1 MNTRSYS
8 TVAMDVSV
16 SFGKHVC
23 TQCCACPWECNCQAM
38 VYVTDML
45 GTCRFCP
52 VASKLVRPTP
62 ALAGSV
68 EGTVIN
74 TDITDNHSSQSW
86 SPFCRMLR
94 PWTKDYS
101 CGLLPLLWGDLWSW
115 ARCHP
120 VTVLSTGLTEV
131 RVAFS
136 VLFSTLTMARAS
148 LARSDEFSPESL
160 QLSIDD

>member
-1 MNTRSYS
+1 MKSSSSFTQIVLQLAACRSLLSVLTLWHSIWNLSATLSVNTRSYS
-8 TVAMDVSV
+8 MVAMDVSV
-16 SFGKHVC
+16 SFSKHVC

-68 EGTVIN
+68 KGTVIN

-94 PWTKDYS
+94 P
-101 CGLLPLLWGDLWSW
+101 
-115 ARCHP
+115 
-120 VTVLSTGLTEV
+120 
-131 RVAFS
+131 
-136 VLFSTLTMARAS
+136 
-148 LARSDEFSPESL
+148 
-160 QLSIDD
+160 

>member
-1 MNTRSYS
+1 MKASSSFTQILLQLAACHSLLSVLTLWHSTWNLSAILSVNTRSYS

-68 EGTVIN
+68 EGTEIN

-94 PWTKDYS
+94 P
-101 CGLLPLLWGDLWSW
+101 
-115 ARCHP
+115 
-120 VTVLSTGLTEV
+120 
-131 RVAFS
+131 
-136 VLFSTLTMARAS
+136 
-148 LARSDEFSPESL
+148 
-160 QLSIDD
+160 